1 VTAGASAFVVVGL
14 VTFALV
20 GVTTPGAAGTA
31 SGPAS
36 ASGAST
42 SKIVLRGR
50 QGIQGPWRRYLWL
63 KLHRF
68 GITSFTV
75 CAVRNVKFLSP
86 SCRPP
91 GGGRLPQGS
100 ILKLEQGRPG
110 RGWRTVAISREAAL
124 QAVLSNTL
132 TGNRLGPTSFRVT
145 LRNVAGRVLETSN
158 VFRVYWTR

>member
-1 VTAGASAFVVVGL
+1 LQRAFAAVLL
-14 VTFALV
+14 VTFALA
-20 GVTTPGAAGTA
+20 GSSAAGAAET
-31 SGPAS
+31 GPAS
-36 ASGAST
+36 ASSASA

-75 CAVRNVKFLSP
+75 CAVRNVKILSP

-91 GGGRLPQGS
+91 GGERLPQGS

-110 RGWRTVAISREAAL
+110 SGWRTVASSREAAL
-124 QAVLSNTL
+124 QAVLSNTV
-132 TGNRLGPTSFRVT
+132 TGNRVGATSYRVT
-145 LRNVAGRVLETSN
+145 LRDDAGRVVETSN
-158 VFRVYWTR
+158 VFKVYWTK

>member
-1 VTAGASAFVVVGL
+1 VQR
-14 VTFALV
+14 ALV
-20 GVTTPGAAGTA
+20 AVLVVTLALAASTTAVGAQ
-31 SGPAS
+31 SGPAR
-36 ASGAST
+36 ATAANA

-75 CAVRNVKFLSP
+75 CAVRDVTILSP

-91 GGGRLPQGS
+91 SGDRLPTDS
-100 ILKLEQGRPG
+100 VLKLEQRRPR

-124 QAVLSNTL
+124 QAVLSNTV
-132 TGNRLGPTSFRVT
+132 TGNRVGTTSYRVT
-145 LRNVAGRVLETSN
+145 LRNDAGRVAETSN
-158 VFRVYWTR
+158 VFKVFWSK